1 MIKGPKDILILIL
14 ALGALGL
21 SIVFLPWSELNFTG
35 NFPDWISSVTS
46 YFGVNKI
53 FAALGAN
60 KDLMGLVKSS
70 DAQHNLGDY
79 AYSLFLFGVIT
90 ASAIAIVLVGKEDN
104 AEKTVLE
111 VKK

>member
-1 MIKGPKDILILIL
+1 MIKGPKDVLILIL
-14 ALGALGL
+14 ALGALGVSL
-21 SIVFLPWSELNFTG
+21 VFLPWSELNFTG
-35 NFPDWISSVTS
+35 DFPNWISAVTN
-46 YFGVNKI
+46 YFGVDKR
-53 FAALGAN
+53 FADLATN
-60 KDLMGLVKSS
+60 KDLMDLVKAS

-90 ASAIAIVLVGKEDN
+90 ASAIAIILVGKEDN